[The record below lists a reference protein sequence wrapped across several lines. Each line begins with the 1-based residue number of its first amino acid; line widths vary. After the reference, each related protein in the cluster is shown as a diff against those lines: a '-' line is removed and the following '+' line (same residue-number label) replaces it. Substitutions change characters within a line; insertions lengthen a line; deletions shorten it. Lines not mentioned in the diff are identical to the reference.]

1 MSSIT
6 KLKTQIAIFGGGV
19 AGLWL
24 LNRLRQ
30 QNITCVLIEN
40 QQLGCGQTIYSQGII
55 HSGVKYALTGKLT
68 VSAEA
73 MKEMPNVWRQCLK
86 GEGEIDLSN
95 VAILSEHQY
104 LWSPGS
110 LAANLA
116 VFLAS
121 KNLKSHVSCLT
132 SSDYPEVFSSPDFKG
147 SVYMLEEP
155 VLAVKT
161 LIEALASPYADC
173 LLQAQLKKV
182 EDKRLYLQQADQEIL
197 VDAEYSVLLAGKGNQ
212 ALAQQFGLTLP
223 NMQLRPLLMVAVTA
237 PNLPTLFAHAM
248 QVSDKPR
255 ITITTHQMGENRVWY
270 LGGDLAETGVNRTPE
285 EQIAF
290 AKKEL
295 KALFPHLNFSE
306 AHFQAFFIERAEAFY
321 SSGKKPDGPSM
332 IVEKNVITA
341 WPTKLAFAPLL
352 AQQIVDE
359 LKPMLAGAD
368 SVLSVM
374 RSPVGSLF
382 DKTESASAFS
392 MTVADYPWE
401 HFA

>member
-6 KLKTQIAIFGGGV
+6 ELKAQVAIFGGGI

-30 QNITCVLIEN
+30 LNIDCVLIEN
-40 QQLGCGQTIYSQGII
+40 NQLGGGQTIHSQGII

-73 MKEMPNVWRQCLK
+73 MKAMPDLWRKCLD
-86 GEGEIDLSN
+86 GEGEIDLSS
-95 VAILSEHQY
+95 VTVLSEHQY

-121 KNLKSHVSCLT
+121 KNLKSQVSCLT
-132 SSDYPEVFSSPDFKG
+132 KSDYPEVFSAPDFKG

-161 LIEALASPYADC
+161 LIEALAKPYSDC
-173 LLQAQLKKV
+173 LLRAKLQKV
-182 EDKRLYLQQADQEIL
+182 EGSHLHLQSTEQEIIL
-197 VDAEYSVLLAGKGNQ
+197 EADHIVLLAGKGNE
-212 ALAQQFGLTLP
+212 ALAEQFGLTLP
-223 NMQLRPLLMVAVTA
+223 KMQLRPLLMVTVTA
-237 PNLPTLFAHAM
+237 PNLPVLFAHAM
-248 QVSDKPR
+248 QASDKPR
-255 ITITTHQMGENRVWY
+255 ITITTHQDDENNVWY
-270 LGGDLAETGVNRTPE
+270 LGGDLAETGVSRTPE

-295 KALFPHLNFSE
+295 SVLFPHIDFSAATFE
-306 AHFQAFFIERAEAFY
+306 TFFIERAETVY
-321 SSGKKPDGPSM
+321 PSGKKPDGPSM

-352 AQQIVDE
+352 AQQIIDRLGFAQGKE
-359 LKPMLAGAD
+359 ASAL
-368 SVLSVM
+368 LS
-374 RSPVGSLF
+374 STHPPVGPLL
-382 DKTESASAFS
+382 DKNALASFLSATIAN
-392 MTVADYPWE
+392 YPWS
-401 HFA
+401 HH